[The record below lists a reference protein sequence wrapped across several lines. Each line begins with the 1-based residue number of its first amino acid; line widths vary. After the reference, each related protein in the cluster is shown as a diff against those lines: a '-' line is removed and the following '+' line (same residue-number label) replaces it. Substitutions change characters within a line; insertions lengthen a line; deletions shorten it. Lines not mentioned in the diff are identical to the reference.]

1 MKQFIKN
8 FNNLIKKTIFKLQN
22 KTNNKFQISNF
33 NKYLITFISLL
44 FFYLFYLSIPI
55 LYGKI
60 WVQSNIENQLLKEF
74 KINFSIS
81 SDISYRILP
90 APHFLIKDSK
100 IFKKDSDKIISL
112 GDIKNLK
119 VFISQTKFF
128 DKEKMT
134 LKHIK
139 INNANFSLLRND
151 LKLLKDSSNNSFSNK
166 MIEINNSN
174 VFFKDKSDEAVAI
187 VKIKKAFIFLD
198 SEDLL
203 NIFDLDGEVYNIP
216 FSLMFKKKF
225 DSLMTEESNII
236 AKTLKLN
243 IHDIYNHDEKNI
255 NTGRNIISFFNS
267 TISTEYK
274 IEDKIMNFNS
284 INSKIKNKKID
295 FDGNLSIN
303 PFDLNLNINL
313 GDYKLLKLLN
323 INSVL
328 GEIIKTELLF
338 NKNISVNT
346 ILTINSELRKEI
358 FNNVNINFNIIN
370 GKINFNKTRLVNK
383 KIGLLELDNSNLTYI
398 NGRLILN
405 TDILVDIKNH
415 NELYSLLQTN
425 KKSRKPIKNIL
436 INLDYDFLT
445 NQVGFNNFKIDN
457 KNTSEKL
464 LRVIQGFNDNN
475 FNNWNKSK
483 RFLNILFDA
492 YEG

>member
-1 MKQFIKN
+1 
-8 FNNLIKKTIFKLQN
+8 
-22 KTNNKFQISNF
+22 
-33 NKYLITFISLL
+33 
-44 FFYLFYLSIPI
+44 
-55 LYGKI
+55 
-60 WVQSNIENQLLKEF
+60 
-74 KINFSIS
+74 
-81 SDISYRILP
+81 
-90 APHFLIKDSK
+90 
-100 IFKKDSDKIISL
+100 
-112 GDIKNLK
+112 
-119 VFISQTKFF
+119 
-128 DKEKMT
+128 
-134 LKHIK
+134 
-139 INNANFSLLRND
+139 
-151 LKLLKDSSNNSFSNK
+151 
-166 MIEINNSN
+166 
-174 VFFKDKSDEAVAI
+174 
-187 VKIKKAFIFLD
+187 
-198 SEDLL
+198 
-203 NIFDLDGEVYNIP
+203 
-216 FSLMFKKKF
+216 MFKKKF
-225 DSLMTEESNII
+225 DSLMTEEINII